1 MAKVAW
7 NEFAKEEKHEDV
19 ETANTY
25 LTIARKILE
34 VYGREG
40 DSGGPLDEAE
50 DLLEMIQSGEHA

>member
-7 NEFAKEEKHEDV
+7 NEYMKESRREDF

-25 LTIARKILE
+25 LTIAREILE

-40 DSGGPLDEAE
+40 DSGGPLDEADE
-50 DLLEMIQSGEHA
+50 LLGLIQEE